1 MLCLRADRLPGS
13 PEVRMRGKVFGTSVG
28 KPLDREQKKR
38 VLAYAKKWNAQ
49 NKEPRQHIGPITRAG
64 FDVLRAL
71 LWGFH
76 NQHTGRCFPSYEA
89 IAAKAGCVRSTV
101 HAALKVLELA
111 GVLTWIHRL
120 SRAGGR
126 VLRTS

>member
-1 MLCLRADRLPGS
+1 
-13 PEVRMRGKVFGTSVG
+13 MRGKMFGTSVG
-28 KPLDREQKKR
+28 TPLDREQKNR
-38 VLAYAKKWNAQ
+38 VMAYARAWNAL
-49 NKEPRQHIGPITRAG
+49 NKTDGSHIGPITRAG

-126 VLRTS
+126 VLRTSNAYV